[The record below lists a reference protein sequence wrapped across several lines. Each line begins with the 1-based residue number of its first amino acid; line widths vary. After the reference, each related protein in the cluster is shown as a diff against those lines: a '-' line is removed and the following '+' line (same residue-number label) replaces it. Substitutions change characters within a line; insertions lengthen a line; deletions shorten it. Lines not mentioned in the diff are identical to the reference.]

1 MHEAVGCMVIH
12 SIFYVMLHI
21 LHLFGRKDEGLPHF
35 LPSLAQRELVLTPK
49 QLLQRDWRKE
59 GREGERGQKGSE
71 GGTAYKYR
79 TGTLKGQLHK

>member
-1 MHEAVGCMVIH
+1 MVIH

-59 GREGERGQKGSE
+59 GREGERVRE
-71 GGTAYKYR
+71 GRKDPR
-79 TGTLKGQLHK
+79 EGQLTNTELVH